1 MRCSDATG
9 FPVYSFPVGSALSP
23 RSTDEGLC
31 YWMRQIE
38 ALSPHPGI
46 ITPTSADPVIDSLY
60 TGIFELLLRGGDLPG
75 FTIVHLFD
83 KGFLYVSPH
92 KWINPG
98 VIYLIKENTIQQ

>member
-46 ITPTSADPVIDSLY
+46 ITPTLTDPLIDSLY

-83 KGFLYVSPH
+83 KGFLYVSQYH
-92 KWINPG
+92 TKG
-98 VIYLIKENTIQQ
+98 LILE